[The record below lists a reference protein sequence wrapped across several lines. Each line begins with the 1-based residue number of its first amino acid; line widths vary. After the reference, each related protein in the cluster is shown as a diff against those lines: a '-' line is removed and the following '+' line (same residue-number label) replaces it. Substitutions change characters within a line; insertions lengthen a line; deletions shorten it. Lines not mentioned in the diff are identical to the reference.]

1 MASDI
6 RSMLTAQQVA
16 EHYGFEVNRSGFMKC
31 PFHTGDRTASLKLY
45 DERADFI
52 ALAAEHT
59 APSLTS

>member
-45 DERADFI
+45 DGDSSGLPGCR
-52 ALAAEHT
+52 
-59 APSLTS
+59 